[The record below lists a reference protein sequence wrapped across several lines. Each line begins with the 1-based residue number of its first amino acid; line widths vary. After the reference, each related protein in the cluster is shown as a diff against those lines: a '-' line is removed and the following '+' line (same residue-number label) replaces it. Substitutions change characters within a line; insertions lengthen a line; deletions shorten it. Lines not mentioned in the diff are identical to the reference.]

1 MIVTLSD
8 INPLK
13 SFIDLVYD
21 SATTIKLVFSRDGL
35 NINLLNNSHV
45 CFYNANFQVDYFD
58 LYDVEDYEEIVVDA
72 KDLYLILKS
81 AKNSD
86 ILTIDFEEDNV
97 RFIFESNGK
106 RRNFTLSLI
115 DELYNSPTP
124 PSIDYDVDFVMDW
137 SDLKQT
143 TMDLDKIVGTDR
155 FSITL
160 NDTGV
165 FVKSPADAM
174 TYYNNQI
181 STEAFDYTLS
191 STVNLDYMSIL
202 TKLSRIGD
210 LHLRIG
216 NSIPVSWSVNGD
228 SVEYTG
234 LIAPILEED

>member
-1 MIVTLSD
+1 MNVTISD
-8 INPLK
+8 ITPLR

-21 SATTIKLVFSRDGL
+21 SATTIKLVFRRDGL
-35 NINLLNNSHV
+35 SINLLNNSHV
-45 CFYNANFQVDYFD
+45 CFYNAEFKVDYFD
-58 LYDVEDYEEIVVDA
+58 LYDVGEYEEIVVDA

-86 ILTIDFEEDNV
+86 VLTIDFEDDNV

-115 DELYNSPTP
+115 DELYDSPVP
-124 PSIDYDVDFVMDW
+124 PSIDYDVDFIMDW

-143 TMDLDKIVGTDR
+143 TMDLDKIIGTDR

-165 FVKSPADAM
+165 YVKSPADAM

-181 STEAFDYTLS
+181 SSEMFDYTLS

-202 TKLSRIGD
+202 SKLSRNGE
-210 LHLRIG
+210 LHLKIG
-216 NSIPVSWSVNGD
+216 NNIPLSWNVTGD
-228 SVEYTG
+228 SVKYSG
-234 LIAPILEED
+234 LIAPIIEDD